1 MDFSDDDDLFPE
13 RDIGELNEM
22 GWTYRTF
29 GDTNR
34 YYTTQMLRL
43 LFDDFHIQTVSIY
56 SVDNVYTPREMTPEQ
71 IEWLKNWRAWEL
83 CPSDP
88 PPWPDRKSD
97 DFKDEGGHRQ
107 SLHCERKGIFGTLLD
122 FCLPRRLTG
131 SK

>member
-56 SVDNVYTPREMTPEQ
+56 SVENVYTPREMTPEQ

-83 CPSDP
+83 CPS
-88 PPWPDRKSD
+88 
-97 DFKDEGGHRQ
+97 Q
-107 SLHCERKGIFGTLLD
+107 
-122 FCLPRRLTG
+122 
-131 SK
+131 